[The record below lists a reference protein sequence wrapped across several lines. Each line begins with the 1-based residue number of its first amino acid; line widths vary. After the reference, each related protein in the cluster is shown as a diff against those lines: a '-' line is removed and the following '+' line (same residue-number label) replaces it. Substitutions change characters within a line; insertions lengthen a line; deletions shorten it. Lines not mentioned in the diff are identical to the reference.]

1 MADGQVI
8 VPTRGTASFHDDQ
21 IDLAFLEDGREI
33 APIGSRG
40 EVRNSAWRVLVL
52 KKPHIFLN
60 LPRSRARIFIF

>member
-1 MADGQVI
+1 MAKSLFQPEGPQ
-8 VPTRGTASFHDDQ
+8 AFHDDQ

-40 EVRNSAWRVLVL
+40 EEFSWRVLVL